1 MRTDRLTFAL
11 ELEPLPTGWRTPP
24 EQRLRALLKAALRGY
39 GLRCTAV
46 KVVPPPEPEPGFAA
60 LKRAL

>member
-24 EQRLRALLKAALRGY
+24 EQRLRLALKALLRGY
-39 GLRCTAV
+39 GLRCTVCRPAV
-46 KVVPPPEPEPGFAA
+46 PPEPEPPLAA
-60 LKRAL
+60 LKKAL

>member
-1 MRTDRLTFAL
+1 MSKITFAL

-24 EQRLRALLKAALRGY
+24 EQRLRLALKVLLRAF
-39 GLRCTAV
+39 GLRCTVV